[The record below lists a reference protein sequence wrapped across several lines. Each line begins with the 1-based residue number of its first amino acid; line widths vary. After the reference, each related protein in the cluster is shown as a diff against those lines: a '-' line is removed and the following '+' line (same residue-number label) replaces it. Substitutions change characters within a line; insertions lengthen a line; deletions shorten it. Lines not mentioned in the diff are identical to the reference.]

1 MTFTHLRI
9 ITFKKEKK
17 KTPDEYPD
25 YPADELDDGHEDD
38 GHDDDVNEDSDH
50 DDDGYDGDTM
60 QV

>member
-1 MTFTHLRI
+1 MSCSGQL
-9 ITFKKEKK
+9 